1 MGPPADHDG
10 AIAVLREAVAQGVTH
25 IDTSDAYGPRV
36 ANELIREALHPYP
49 ESVLIA
55 TKVGANRDAE
65 GGWPT
70 ARTPEDLRQQVRD
83 NLESLGA
90 ERLDLVNMRMGDAN
104 GPQPGSIA
112 EAMETL
118 AGLQQEELI
127 GQLGVSN
134 VTAEQ
139 VAEARAV
146 TPIVCVQNMYNLANR
161 WDDHLIDSLAAD
173 NIAYVPF
180 FPLGGFSPLQAD
192 ALTAVGEQRDLTLA
206 DGSQTRRSG
215 YVTEAWSL
223 QSDGGLAR
231 KALLVRPW
239 IALLGHSLQSRIWQ
253 DKSTIEIVE
262 DVFADHASIAA
273 WQDEAHVHANRDQYR
288 AKYDAVLEILQP
300 VLDVQRPDGSFY
312 LWAKTPVADTE
323 FARGLLEHYN
333 VVVLPGSFLAREAHG
348 VNPGAGFVRIALVAD
363 LAECV
368 EAARRI
374 AAFAQQLSNNS

>member
-1 MGPPADHDG
+1 MQLAGPWVMGPPADHDG

-70 ARTPEDLRQQVRD
+70 ARTPEELRQQFRD

-192 ALTAVGEQRDLTLA
+192 ALTAVATRLETTQMAVALAWLLQRSENILLIPGTSKVAHLRENITGASLSLTEQDL
-206 DGSQTRRSG
+206 
-215 YVTEAWSL
+215 
-223 QSDGGLAR
+223 
-231 KALLVRPW
+231 
-239 IALLGHSLQSRIWQ
+239 
-253 DKSTIEIVE
+253 VE
-262 DVFADHASIAA
+262 
-273 WQDEAHVHANRDQYR
+273 
-288 AKYDAVLEILQP
+288 
-300 VLDVQRPDGSFY
+300 LD
-312 LWAKTPVADTE
+312 
-323 FARGLLEHYN
+323 N
-333 VVVLPGSFLAREAHG
+333 
-348 VNPGAGFVRIALVAD
+348 I
-363 LAECV
+363 
-368 EAARRI
+368 
-374 AAFAQQLSNNS
+374 NS